1 MIRDNISKKDVLKKI
16 NLGLGI
22 PISFS
27 EKILDLIFLI
37 ILQGLKKKNKVK
49 IHGFGTFKIINK
61 KERPGRNPKT
71 KQEYLINA
79 RKVIT
84 FIPSKEI
91 KKRINEK
98 K

>member
-1 MIRDNISKKDVLKKI
+1 MQAIVISK
-16 NLGLGI
+16 
-22 PISFS
+22 
-27 EKILDLIFLI
+27 
-37 ILQGLKKKNKVK
+37 NKLK
-49 IHGFGTFKIINK
+49 IHGFGTFKIIIK